1 MSGFVSED
9 VVGFGGLNV
18 EHTLFAEATA
28 EPGLAFVEAKFDGI
42 LGMGWPQ
49 IAVNNINP
57 VWFNLVEQGLVSEN
71 QYSFW
76 LNRTAGTQNGGEL
89 VLGGYD
95 PAHITGPINYVPV
108 SVDGYWQFQASTFAV
123 KGKDYC
129 GGCHAIT
136 DTGTS
141 LLGVPTEVSKEINK
155 AIGATPVVEGE
166 VFGYMIQFLHYL
178 TLFQYEIDCS
188 KIPTLPN
195 IDITINGESYTL
207 TGEQYVLQ
215 VTEDGVTECLRSVN
229 SIQLTTLTGF

>member
-136 DTGTS
+136 DTGTADS
-141 LLGVPTEVSKEINK
+141 HQFTRSK
-155 AIGATPVVEGE
+155 
-166 VFGYMIQFLHYL
+166 
-178 TLFQYEIDCS
+178 
-188 KIPTLPN
+188 
-195 IDITINGESYTL
+195 
-207 TGEQYVLQ
+207 
-215 VTEDGVTECLRSVN
+215 
-229 SIQLTTLTGF
+229 